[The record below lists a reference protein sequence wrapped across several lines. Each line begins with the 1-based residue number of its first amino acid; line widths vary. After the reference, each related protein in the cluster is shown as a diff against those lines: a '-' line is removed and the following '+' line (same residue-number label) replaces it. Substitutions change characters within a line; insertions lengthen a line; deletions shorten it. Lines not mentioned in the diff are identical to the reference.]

1 MWPCGRVAGCPRCG
15 LCGFPS
21 ADFGWWLADWEQT
34 SQAVPGSALAKV
46 AFPSQLAADNCSSV
60 EPTVWRRHALTRSR
74 QHWAV
79 LLLELGRSVLKT
91 VGIGN
96 RFFFFSLEGM
106 GSYRLHHFFLHL
118 DLFVPIVTLVKL
130 RADGGELMAVC
141 SSLFVSSRGN
151 TVHRAFPVGILGVIG
166 GTTAFVHSSQLQ
178 ATSSSYS
185 SSSS

>member
-1 MWPCGRVAGCPRCG
+1 MWADGGLGCGVSAPIRTPSLPVVAMWPCGRVAGCPRCG

-79 LLLELGRSVLKT
+79 LLLELERSVLKT

-96 RFFFFSLEGM
+96 RFFFSPWRAWEATACTIFSCILI
-106 GSYRLHHFFLHL
+106 SLSPLSL
-118 DLFVPIVTLVKL
+118 WSSCVQ
-130 RADGGELMAVC
+130 MAA
-141 SSLFVSSRGN
+141 S
-151 TVHRAFPVGILGVIG
+151 
-166 GTTAFVHSSQLQ
+166 
-178 ATSSSYS
+178 
-185 SSSS
+185 